1 MIKNLRKI
9 FLLITSQERKQAYW
23 LLLAILIMG
32 LLETTGIAS
41 IMPFM
46 AVLANPEIIET
57 NKFLYQIY
65 TITGLTS
72 HNQFLF
78 FLGVGVLF
86 VLLVSNSFSA
96 FTTWLLLRFVYFRG
110 HALSIRLFGKYL
122 NAPYS
127 FFLNQNSSE
136 LVKNIITENHRVVV
150 GVLTPAMQIISRTVI
165 ALCIFAL
172 LIAME
177 PLLAI
182 IVFMVCGGL
191 YGTVFKLSK
200 KKLAVRG
207 KMSTE
212 AQGQRF
218 KLAGEAFGGIKEL
231 KLLGREGDYLKRY
244 LQPSFD
250 FAACESTSQAITI
263 LPKYALETI
272 VFGGMLLIMLYQI
285 AIKKDIAQV
294 LPMLVLYAFAGYR
307 LMPGLNQIFQ
317 GISQMRYHSA
327 ALDIIHRHF
336 QIGSDDQES
345 SQMDIP
351 IVGSL
356 PFNEGIELKDVIF
369 SYPKSDSTVINNLSL
384 FIKANTTV
392 AFVGKTGSGKTTLI
406 DIILGLLP
414 IDSGEMAI
422 DGILIESTNLGSWQ
436 KNIGYVPQ
444 QIYLADDTVAR
455 NIAFGVPDE
464 EIDHQA
470 VIHAAKIA
478 NIHEFV
484 SKDLSQ
490 GYDTDLGERGV
501 RLSGGQRQRIG
512 IARALYHDPKVLI
525 LDEATSALDGSTEN
539 VIMDAIHKLAHKKT
553 IILIAH
559 RLTTVTGSD
568 AIHVLDDGKIIASGK
583 YQELI
588 ISCEQ
593 FCNMTKHT
601 TRKSLAERKNISIPG
616 IK

>member
-1 MIKNLRKI
+1 MIGNLRKI
-9 FLLITSQERKQAYW
+9 FSLITPQEKKQAYW

-57 NKFLYQIY
+57 NKFLSQAY
-65 TITGLTS
+65 TVTGLTS

-78 FLGVGVLF
+78 FLGGVVLF
-86 VLLVSNSFSA
+86 VLIVSNSFSA
-96 FTTWLLLRFVYFRG
+96 LTSWLMLRFVYLRG
-110 HALSIRLFGKYL
+110 HALSSRLFGKYL

-136 LVKNIITENHRVVV
+136 LVKNIITENHRIVI
-150 GVLTPAMQIISRTVI
+150 GVLLPAMRIISRTVI

-172 LIAME
+172 LIAMD

-191 YGTVFKLSK
+191 YGTVYKLSK
-200 KKLAVRG
+200 KKLAVSG
-207 KMSTE
+207 KKSTE

-218 KLAGEAFGGIKEL
+218 KLTGEAFGGIKEL
-231 KLLGREGDYLKRY
+231 KLLGREGEYLKRY
-244 LQPSFD
+244 LQPSYD

-285 AIKKDIAQV
+285 GIKKDIAQV

-307 LMPGLNQIFQ
+307 LMPGFNQIFH
-317 GISQMRYHSA
+317 GFSQMRYHSA

-336 QIGSDDQES
+336 QICSDDQEF
-345 SQMDIP
+345 SQVDIP
-351 IVGSL
+351 PVDALS
-356 PFNEGIELKDVIF
+356 FKKDIELKDVTF
-369 SYPKSDSTVINNLSL
+369 SYPKSDATVIDNLSL

-406 DIILGLLP
+406 DIILGLLKV
-414 IDSGEMAI
+414 DSGEMSI
-422 DGILIESTNLGSWQ
+422 DTTLIERSNLGSWQ

-444 QIYLADDTVAR
+444 QIYLADDTVTR

-464 EIDHQA
+464 EIDLEA
-470 VIHAAKIA
+470 VSNAARIA
-478 NIHEFV
+478 DIDDFV
-484 SKDLSQ
+484 CKELSR
-490 GYDTDLGERGV
+490 GYETVLGERGV

-512 IARALYHDPKVLI
+512 IARALYHDPKVLV
-525 LDEATSALDGSTEN
+525 LDEATSALDGVTEN
-539 VIMDAIHKLAHKKT
+539 VIMDAIHRLAHQKT

-559 RLTTVTGSD
+559 RLTTVTESD
-568 AIHVLDDGKIIASGK
+568 AIHVLDDGKIVASGK

-588 ISCEQ
+588 ISCEE
-593 FCNMTKHT
+593 FRNMTKHT
-601 TRKSLAERKNISIPG
+601 TKKSQAESKNISIPG